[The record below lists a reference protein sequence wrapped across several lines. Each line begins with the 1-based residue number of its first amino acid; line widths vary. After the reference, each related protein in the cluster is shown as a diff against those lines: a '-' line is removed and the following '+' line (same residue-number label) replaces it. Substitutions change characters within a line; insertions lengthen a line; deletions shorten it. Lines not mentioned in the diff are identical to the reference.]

1 MPQHTPTVK
10 VERTRGFGA
19 EVVLHGDGF
28 DAARER
34 AMAMATE
41 QGLTFVHPFDDRQ
54 VITLL
59 EYVTLLK
66 L

>member
-1 MPQHTPTVK
+1 ML
-10 VERTRGFGA
+10 FALGA
-19 EVVLHGDGF
+19 V
-28 DAARER
+28 
-34 AMAMATE
+34 
-41 QGLTFVHPFDDRQ
+41 FVHPFDDRQ